1 MADSMP
7 PVSVCRRCAAPG
19 ETDKALVHGQSSLF
33 FHFLRGRRVTFPA
46 QAPKLH
52 GRGDGPAPLTTL
64 KLNTGSE
71 EFRVMSGM
79 LISLIIQI
87 ISGAIGGNVAAGAAK
102 NIDLGTIGNT
112 IAGAIGGGAGGQLLG
127 MLIPLLANSA
137 STPDIGSIIGQAAG
151 GGVAG
156 AVVTAIVG
164 ALKNRTA

>member
-1 MADSMP
+1 
-7 PVSVCRRCAAPG
+7 
-19 ETDKALVHGQSSLF
+19 
-33 FHFLRGRRVTFPA
+33 
-46 QAPKLH
+46 
-52 GRGDGPAPLTTL
+52 
-64 KLNTGSE
+64 
-71 EFRVMSGM
+71 MSGM

-151 GGVAG
+151 GGVARRCPHRDCRRAEEPHRLTWLIYG
-156 AVVTAIVG
+156 SAGMARSMPESARPVGRASGECSRRIVRI
-164 ALKNRTA
+164 A